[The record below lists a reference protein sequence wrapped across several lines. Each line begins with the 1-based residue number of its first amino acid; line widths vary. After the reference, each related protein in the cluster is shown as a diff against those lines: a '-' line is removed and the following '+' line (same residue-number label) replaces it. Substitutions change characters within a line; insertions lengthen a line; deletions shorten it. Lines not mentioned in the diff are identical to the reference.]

1 MDSAQ
6 TLFSLIDHELDRA
19 AKAITNKVF
28 SESRDLPW
36 TPEQRKRIRPV
47 VRRELELAIRVILGS
62 FDNAGSVLPDG
73 VSGWTIHDDEEGTD
87 IREGNLDYADM
98 WGDYLLRKS
107 DRGSWQP

>member
-47 VRRELELAIRVILGS
+47 VRQELELAIQVILGP
-62 FDNAGSVLPDG
+62 FDNVGGVLPDD
-73 VSGWTIHDDEEGTD
+73 VAGWTIHDSEKGMD
-87 IREGNLDYADM
+87 IREGNIDYADM
-98 WGDYLLRKS
+98 WIGYLLDKR
-107 DRGSWQP
+107 DRSS